1 MLVTILTPTHNRAS
15 LLPRLYESLCRQT
28 CMDFEWLV
36 VDDGSTDKT
45 RMLVQGMA
53 LKATFPIR
61 YFYKDNGGKHTAVN
75 YGVEEA
81 KGELIFI
88 LDSDDELPPTAMV
101 DICDAWSKAKRM
113 ESDNSKLIGGVCG
126 YMAHR
131 KGIVIGKPM
140 IETVC
145 DEIMLRNH
153 YKVMGDM
160 CEVFRTEVL
169 RQFPFPEIGGE
180 RFCPESLV
188 WNRIA
193 QHYQLYVFPK
203 VVYLRDYLDNGLTAN
218 IVRIRMLSP
227 IATMMTYGEMLGYG
241 IPVREKV
248 RAAINYW
255 RFRCCARKGTEEAIP
270 VSWRWMWTRP
280 LGWLMHL
287 RDRWT
292 TARQ

>member
-61 YFYKDNGGKHTAVN
+61 YFYKGNGGKHTAVN
-75 YGVEEA
+75 VGVRKA
-81 KGELIFI
+81 KGELAFVA
-88 LDSDDELPPTAMV
+88 DSDDMLLPTSV
-101 DICDAWSKAKRM
+101 
-113 ESDNSKLIGGVCG
+113 
-126 YMAHR
+126 
-131 KGIVIGKPM
+131 
-140 IETVC
+140 ETVATIWK
-145 DEIMLRNH
+145 DIGDDDRLAGLAGLDIDALGG
-153 YKVMGDM
+153 KVVGSGLPQEQVFCNAMDIRYRYHVTGDLK
-160 CEVFRTEVL
+160 EVFRTSVL
-169 RQFPFPEIGGE
+169 REFPFPEICGE
-180 RFCPESLV
+180 NFCPEQLC
-188 WNRIA
+188 WFRIA
-193 QHYQLYVFPK
+193 QKYRLCYINTPLYIADYQ
-203 VVYLRDYLDNGLTAN
+203 DGGITAN
-218 IVRIRMLSP
+218 ITKARMLSP